1 MNYHSLEELQ
11 ARAFVHAD
19 GFEPWQRHAAEKAVT
34 RLVQDAASG
43 TALSFATATP
53 ADLLVRHAELI
64 VAAGIAKN
72 DEPGMLRRLL
82 TLPGLPAGVAA
93 RIVSGSATLADAL
106 VALDCRSDLAR
117 ARGRLRGA
125 VERFAI
131 HVAGPAPAGLTTIP
145 ARLSSVNSQLKR
157 LSHTSFG
164 IAAQSWDSFC
174 SRIRRVVKLVDRTEG
189 RSLRKSQLVGAWAHL
204 VQAVEDQAGGSK
216 PKSKRTSAE
225 RTVAGYLAKLWPFVA
240 FCSRKEIEPEAVID
254 GTIEQFLADCIVGA
268 LSDPFAIARNVVY
281 AWENLQRLV
290 PGFPEQRLSRLYQ
303 DGYAR
308 TGRLPFE
315 HLPASLQQ
323 DWHNFVERNQREPIQ
338 DLTALVVDPGQA
350 RPKLGK
356 ARRAMGT
363 LAANRIPKLKSAV
376 TLAANACIALGGRPD
391 RVTDVLS
398 RTVVERSLEDALA
411 RKRAKDPEAPG
422 KSSTLKGLAANLLKI
437 GQLLGISPDQERAL
451 IDLRDDVDPHLIEIR
466 TDKNGKESRV
476 YEEDRMGPRH
486 RERLEQF
493 NDPLMLHAW
502 FMMTPTLYG
511 RMKRIVTERRA
522 PDDEDVNDAIACV
535 LHAISQCCPVR
546 NANLAGITILGADPW
561 LTLPRFKG
569 DHGRLRIP
577 AEFVKNRKQ
586 IDADLTPDATEI
598 VRMFVEHFRPV
609 LAREVEAAPDNPYLF
624 PAADQKHRCGTHL
637 NRIFTD
643 RNWRIGGFVLNLQ
656 CQRHICGKLILDED
670 PTRMALV
677 QILLDHKSIQ
687 VTQRFYT
694 RVNKV
699 LAQREFLALVEA
711 RRQKVLSI
719 VAKKPRNPRRGG
731 NGNGRTKK

>member
-1 MNYHSLEELQ
+1 MKYQSLEELQ

-125 VERFAI
+125 VERFAM

-157 LSHTSFG
+157 LSHTNFG
-164 IAAQSWDSFC
+164 IKAESWDSFC

-189 RSLRKSQLVGAWAHL
+189 RSLRKSQLVGAWHHL
-204 VQAVEDQAGGSK
+204 VQSVEGQAGGSK
-216 PKSKRTSAE
+216 PKSKRTPGE

-240 FCSRKEIEPEAVID
+240 FCSRKGIEPEMVTD
-254 GTIEQFLADCIVGA
+254 GTIEEFLGDGIAGA
-268 LSDPFAIARNVVY
+268 LADPFAVARNVVY

-290 PGFPEQRLSRLYQ
+290 PGFPEQRLSRLYR

-315 HLPASLQQ
+315 HLPASFQQ
-323 DWHNFVERNQREPIQ
+323 DWHDFVARNQRAPVL
-338 DLTALVVDPGQA
+338 DFTTLVVDEGRS

-356 ARRAMGT
+356 ARRAAGE
-363 LAANRIPKLKSAV
+363 LAGNRIAKLKSTV
-376 TLAANACIALGGRPD
+376 VLAANALISLGGTPERLA
-391 RVTDVLS
+391 DVLT
-398 RTVVERSLEDALA
+398 RAVVERTLEDALA
-411 RKRAKDPEAPG
+411 RKRSKEPDAPDKTSSL
-422 KSSTLKGLAANLLKI
+422 KSLAASLLKI
-437 GQLLGISPDQERAL
+437 GQLLGIPTDQERAL
-451 IDLRDDVDPHLIEIR
+451 IELRDDVDPDLVEIR
-466 TDKNGKESRV
+466 TDKNGEETRI

-502 FMMTPTLYG
+502 FKMIPTLYA
-511 RMKRIVTERRA
+511 RMKQIVDEGRI
-522 PDDEDVNDAIACV
+522 PDAKEVNDAIACV
-535 LHAISQCCPVR
+535 LHAISQCCPIR

-561 LTLPRFKG
+561 LVLPRFKG
-569 DHGRLRIP
+569 DHGRLKIP

-586 IDADLTPDATEI
+586 IDAELTPEAVAT
-598 VRMFVEHFRPV
+598 VRMFVEHFRPIMASRV
-609 LAREVEAAPDNPYLF
+609 GSAPDNPYLF
-624 PAADQKHRCGTHL
+624 PAADRKHRTGIQL
-637 NRIFTD
+637 NRIFTS
-643 RNWRIGGFVLNLQ
+643 RNWKIGGFVLNLQ

-687 VTQRFYT
+687 TTQRFYT

-711 RRQKVLSI
+711 RRQKLL
-719 VAKKPRNPRRGG
+719 AMMTKKPSRPRRGG
-731 NGNGRTKK
+731 NKQPRDRK